1 MKLRI
6 KGNSIRLRLTQ
17 TEVKDL
23 QTQNIIEQCVQFPN
37 QSQLKYGIN
46 ILTGDDGLT
55 VDFAKN
61 KLSVNIGSNRVNSW
75 YSDEEIS
82 ISGYVDNP
90 GNEKLLI
97 LIEKDFKCLSPR
109 DEDESDMFPHPK
121 EKH

>member
-6 KGNSIRLRLTQ
+6 KGNSIRLRLTK

-23 QTQNIIEQCVQFPN
+23 QSHSMIEECLHFPN

-46 ILTGDDGLT
+46 VLTGDDGLC
-55 VDFAKN
+55 VDFDKN
-61 KLSVNIGSNRVNSW
+61 KLCVTIGSNMINSW
-75 YSDEEIS
+75 YSDEEVS
-82 ISGYVDNP
+82 FSAYVDNSDK
-90 GNEKLLI
+90 EKLLI

-121 EKH
+121 DKH